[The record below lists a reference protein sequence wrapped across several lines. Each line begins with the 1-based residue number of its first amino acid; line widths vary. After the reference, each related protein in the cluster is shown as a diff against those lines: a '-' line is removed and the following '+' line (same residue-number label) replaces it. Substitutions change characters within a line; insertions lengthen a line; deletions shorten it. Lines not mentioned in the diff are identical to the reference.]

1 MVVGWNLPEYNAVL
15 STFAG
20 RKQNA
25 GSGNPGRLPC
35 AFRRKIN
42 MW

>member
-1 MVVGWNLPEYNAVL
+1 MAVGWNLPEYNAVL

-25 GSGNPGRLPC
+25 VRESWAVTLCFPEEDQ
-35 AFRRKIN
+35 
-42 MW
+42 